1 MIIIYQYSIYPLYIF
16 IDVKANS
23 EIEIHIF
30 THIISGKWKI
40 QFQFHPRQSF
50 PTLDPKMI
58 EYNLQITETFDD
70 QPHWHK
76 LNNSRFCILFIPI
89 FCFYF

>member
-40 QFQFHPRQSF
+40 QFQFHITQ
-50 PTLDPKMI
+50 D
-58 EYNLQITETFDD
+58 NLSE
-70 QPHWHK
+70 H
-76 LNNSRFCILFIPI
+76 
-89 FCFYF
+89 